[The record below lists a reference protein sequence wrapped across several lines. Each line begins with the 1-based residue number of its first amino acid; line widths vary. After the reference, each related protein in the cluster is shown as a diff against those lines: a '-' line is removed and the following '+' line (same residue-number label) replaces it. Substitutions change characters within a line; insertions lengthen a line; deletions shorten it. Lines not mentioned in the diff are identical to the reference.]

1 MVKPIMIIGGAIPAI
16 IALLIAIPLIMQPEI
31 PFSASGP
38 SDVIELEFTKYQ
50 LKKVSFGVTDRIAS
64 EKTEILV
71 IHNDGQVRY
80 TVTEQGVPQPDITK
94 TIDDKEIRKLKAL
107 VKETGFMQIPSESF
121 PVKDSITEYQK
132 SSLKITLNGAV
143 KQVFWPEQNAT
154 EKFVPPLIT
163 MVESELNQIINQT
176 SK

>member
-1 MVKPIMIIGGAIPAI
+1 MVKPIMVIGGAIPAI

-38 SDVIELEFTKYQ
+38 SDVIELEFTKHHIR
-50 LKKVSFGVTDRIAS
+50 KVSFGVADNLQLDKS
-64 EKTEILV
+64 EILV
-71 IHNDGQVRY
+71 VHNDGQVTY
-80 TVTEQGVPQPDITK
+80 TVTNQGVPQPDIKK
-94 TIDDKEIRKLKAL
+94 TINEKEINKLKAL

-121 PVKDSITEYQK
+121 PIKDNVSEYQK
-132 SSLKITLNGAV
+132 SLLKITLNGAV
-143 KQVFWPEQNAT
+143 KQISWPEQNAT

-163 MVESELNQIINQT
+163 VVESELNQIINQT